1 MSLLLFGA
9 TEITLVSVFGA
20 ILLGIIIYYC
30 FVPMKSF
37 FVALFAGCY
46 IPSFRLISIK
56 NRKLNVKEVVASYIL
71 AKKSKI
77 AKYRKQKGLSQ
88 EELAN
93 EVGISYSY
101 IIQIEAP
108 NVVKKMSLEVLFDIA
123 YCLEIDVKELL

>member
-1 MSLLLFGA
+1 M
-9 TEITLVSVFGA
+9 
-20 ILLGIIIYYC
+20 
-30 FVPMKSF
+30 
-37 FVALFAGCY
+37 
-46 IPSFRLISIK
+46 
-56 NRKLNVKEVVASYIL
+56 
-71 AKKSKI
+71 KKSVKYEEEYKKIGQNI